1 MIVVYQYKRLPE
13 NRFLVKSNLFPISN
27 TNNAIFPEEKRWGR
41 RADLIEMTGVIYFGG
56 LTSVIIL
63 YWAKLESTEAFL

>member
-27 TNNAIFPEEKRWGR
+27 RNKAIFPEEMGQKSRFNRNVRW
-41 RADLIEMTGVIYFGG
+41 VFYFGG

>member
-27 TNNAIFPEEKRWGR
+27 TNKAIFPEEKRWGR
-41 RADLIEMTGVIYFGG
+41 RADLIEMSGGYF
-56 LTSVIIL
+56 TSV
-63 YWAKLESTEAFL
+63 A

>member
-13 NRFLVKSNLFPISN
+13 NRFLVKSNLFPMSN

-41 RADLIEMTGVIYFGG
+41 RADLIEMSRGN
-56 LTSVIIL
+56 LL
-63 YWAKLESTEAFL
+63 RWLN